1 MFMSGAIDTLALRR
15 LKVDLEDRSEEVDLS
30 PSKAIAI
37 AQLVFGSVWLGFTV
51 PLVLSFG
58 SAPIYV
64 MAFAAMFP
72 LLGIGMVA
80 GSLSMLLRRRFV
92 RFERDCVWVKER
104 KWFTTEEWYAPYS
117 DYEGVLWREHTRR
130 SKNSSTTFQIIE
142 LKHPE
147 ADKTLPLLV
156 STKKK
161 PPRRDW
167 NEYARKLGLSALR
180 ESGDDVIERSVD
192 DLGKSLKDLTEENKV
207 SVAWDPSEAV
217 PDGLMTEPVSLP
229 DGEGLKVT
237 ITAPLYPLAVKVLFY
252 LVPSIFIAIG
262 VLVPQAWMAAAAG
275 GGFMVLVWFSFRQ
288 GDKAS
293 RFILLTRDRI
303 TVHDTSKSKS
313 KAERTFALDDI
324 AGITVQRSR
333 SGMGPELR
341 IGTRKD
347 EIPFGQGMSKDALD
361 WLKRYLT
368 AAIATA

>member
-15 LKVDLEDRSEEVDLS
+15 LKVDLEDRSEEIDLS
-30 PSKAIAI
+30 PSRAVAI
-37 AQLVFGSVWLGFTV
+37 AQLVFGGVWLCFTV
-51 PLVLSFG
+51 PFIFAFG
-58 SAPIYV
+58 GAPIYV
-64 MAFAAMFP
+64 MAFVAMFP
-72 LLGIGMVA
+72 LLGVGMVV

-147 ADKTLPLLV
+147 DDKTLPLLV
-156 STKKK
+156 TTKKK
-161 PPRRDW
+161 SPRQDW
-167 NEYARKLGLSALR
+167 NDYAHKLGLTALR
-180 ESGDDVIERSVD
+180 ESGDDVIKRSVD
-192 DLGKSLKDLTEENKV
+192 DLGKSLKDLTEESKV
-207 SVAWDPSEAV
+207 DVAWDPNEAV

-229 DGEGLKVT
+229 DGDGLKVT
-237 ITAPLYPLAVKVLFY
+237 VTAPLYPLAVKVLFY
-252 LVPSIFIAIG
+252 LAPSIFIVIG
-262 VLVPQAWMAAAAG
+262 LLVPEARIAALAG
-275 GGFMVLVWFSFRQ
+275 GGFMVLVWFIFRHS
-288 GDKAS
+288 DNAS
-293 RFILLTRDRI
+293 RFILLTRDNV
-303 TVHDTSKSKS
+303 TVHDSSRSKG
-313 KAERTFALDDI
+313 KAERIVPLDDI

-341 IGTRKD
+341 IGSRKD
-347 EIPFGQGMSKDALD
+347 EIPFGQGMSSDALD